1 MSNLLKGN
9 RVGLIKTAAV
19 LTAAAT
25 VLSLSGVLSLTA
37 FAVAPSDY
45 GLKEGDTISAAGSDD
60 PDVYIVNDWGYKRLF
75 LNPQIFNLY
84 GHLGSFA
91 NVHNVS
97 PATRDAFPTS
107 GLFRVDG
114 TEKVY
119 GIESVGEDV
128 AVLHWVNT
136 TGAQAVADDPNFF
149 KKVFIINQL
158 EFNLYQLGSN
168 YTSVNQVPSYS
179 RVPGATPVPPSGPL
193 SVSLASGNPAAQTI
207 TNN

>member
-84 GHLGSFA
+84 GHLGGFSA
-91 NVHNVS
+91 VKNVS
-97 PATRDAFPTS
+97 PATRDAF
-107 GLFRVDG
+107 
-114 TEKVY
+114 
-119 GIESVGEDV
+119 
-128 AVLHWVNT
+128 
-136 TGAQAVADDPNFF
+136 
-149 KKVFIINQL
+149 
-158 EFNLYQLGSN
+158 
-168 YTSVNQVPSYS
+168 
-179 RVPGATPVPPSGPL
+179 
-193 SVSLASGNPAAQTI
+193 
-207 TNN
+207 